1 MASEFLT
8 FLQQHGIKRD
18 QRGPFEENLDL
29 PGSRPTPEP
38 VARGQAVP
46 NERAAVTE
54 PSDLAAAPVES
65 PTPSPTRAVARA
77 APVAVAPA
85 PRREPPT
92 PDPFQMA
99 EGYQAALSEA
109 SQHPAVLKSMA
120 PRLEAM
126 RQKAAGIHAANYQG
140 DPLADPEGYAKHMGE
155 LDGRFGQQMSAKEAA
170 YWQKWQAG
178 DKAARIDRAEEAL
191 QKCDLATL
199 KDNIYDLLGEGVT
212 AIGVEPGTATI
223 GGVEV
228 PSHIILTKG
237 PDGKTVPIN
246 AVEFLA
252 QRASLETRL
261 KLAQSQQQTAEA
273 KRQEPTKR
281 LQEENVKLDAEQ
293 KNKLLKQA
301 AEAAPVSAADRARYE
316 ALQKHDETV
325 RKMYEKA
332 AGDAAKMTVIQA
344 YDQRERQRLGQG
356 GAGTPGAELWG
367 DNPDAA
373 TDQPLPGNHGPV
385 MPATV
390 AEARATSRQQAEQER
405 LRSLSPLE
413 QERELAA
420 TAQARTRTQEE
431 TARRQAGFDQELQEI
446 GIQAPA
452 IKSIPELRDKAL
464 ARLNEIAQQDPMRA
478 ATARAIIKAIL
489 APSQPMRPLP
499 WQTPADTV
507 RAMPVTP

>member
-29 PGSRPTPEP
+29 PGSTPPPEP

-46 NERAAVTE
+46 AERAAATE
-54 PSDLAAAPVES
+54 PAALVEAPGESLA
-65 PTPSPTRAVARA
+65 PSPTRAVARA
-77 APVAVAPA
+77 EPVAVAPA
-85 PRREPPT
+85 PRRAPPT

-140 DPLADPEGYAKHMGE
+140 DPLADPAGYAKHMGE
-155 LDGRFGQQMSAKEAA
+155 LDGRFGQPMSAKEAA

-178 DKAARIDRAEEAL
+178 DKAGRIDRAEEAL
-191 QKCDLATL
+191 QKGDLATL
-199 KDNIYDLLGEGVT
+199 KDNIDDLLGEGVT
-212 AIGVEPGTATI
+212 AIRVDPGTANI
-223 GGVEV
+223 GGVDV
-228 PSHIILTKG
+228 PSHIILTQG

-246 AVEFLA
+246 SVEFLA

-273 KRQEPTKR
+273 QRQEPTKR

-367 DNPDAA
+367 DNPPPAA
-373 TDQPLPGNHGPV
+373 PGT
-385 MPATV
+385 AS
-390 AEARATSRQQAEQER
+390 RAQAEQAAQQAMLEAMPPSQR
-405 LRSLSPLE
+405 LQYAQQQE
-413 QERELAA
+413 QQRRRDKAASQQQQQALDKELAA
-420 TAQARTRTQEE
+420 IASQAEIQRDPAAKQQALSRLDAIAEQYPARQREAEAVMQRLLNTAPVPVPPSWY
-431 TARRQAGFDQELQEI
+431 
-446 GIQAPA
+446 AP
-452 IKSIPELRDKAL
+452 PP
-464 ARLNEIAQQDPMRA
+464 AQTGRGQG
-478 ATARAIIKAIL
+478 
-489 APSQPMRPLP
+489 QPF
-499 WQTPADTV
+499 
-507 RAMPVTP
+507 MP

>member
-18 QRGPFEENLDL
+18 PRGAFEENLDL
-29 PGSRPTPEP
+29 PGSAPEPEP
-38 VARGQAVP
+38 VARGRPVP
-46 NERAAVTE
+46 AERAPVSE
-54 PSDLAAAPVES
+54 PVALAEAPGES
-65 PTPSPTRAVARA
+65 LAPSPTRAVAQA
-77 APVAVAPA
+77 EPVAVAPS

-99 EGYQAALSEA
+99 EGYQSALREA

-140 DPLADPEGYAKHMGE
+140 DPLADPAGYAKHMGE
-155 LDGRFGQQMSAKEAA
+155 LDGRFGQPMSAKEAA

-178 DKAARIDRAEEAL
+178 DKASRIDRAEEAL
-191 QKCDLATL
+191 QKGDLASL
-199 KDNIYDLLGEGVT
+199 KDNIDDLLGEGVT
-212 AIGVEPGTATI
+212 AIGVEPGTANI

-246 AVEFLA
+246 SVEFLA

-281 LQEENVKLDAEQ
+281 LQEENVRLDAEQ

-301 AEAAPVSAADRARYE
+301 AETPAVSAADRARYE

-332 AGDAAKMTVIQA
+332 AGDAEKMTVIQA

-356 GAGTPGAELWG
+356 GAATPGAELWS
-367 DNPDAA
+367 DDPDAA
-373 TDQPLPGNHGPV
+373 TAQPLPGNNGPA
-385 MPATV
+385 MPANV

-405 LRSLSPLE
+405 LQQMPLSE
-413 QERELAA
+413 QEQYLQQQTA
-420 TAQARTRTQEE
+420 TRQQAQAAAAERQRGLSQEM
-431 TARRQAGFDQELQEI
+431 
-446 GIQAPA
+446 
-452 IKSIPELRDKAL
+452 SAL
-464 ARLNEIAQQDPMRA
+464 ATQARDLMNNPAKRAEALKRLDVIAQQEPSLKEA
-478 ATARAIIKAIL
+478 ARALVKQL
-489 APSQPMRPLP
+489 LGVNPVPMPFYN
-499 WQTPADTV
+499 
-507 RAMPVTP
+507 MK